1 MFGQGISPNP
11 TLDKK
16 GKGVAVDSS
25 PQRDT
30 RRKAKEQEKDP
41 ATDGPTM
48 ADLTA
53 MVQQLRLEN
62 RRLED
67 QLLERKVEFGDLQD
81 DFQTLRR
88 GLSAKIKRLY
98 QATSQE
104 ELYFD

>member
-1 MFGQGISPNP
+1 MFGQVILPNP

-41 ATDGPTM
+41 VTYGPTM

-88 GLSAKIKRLY
+88 GLSAKIKRFY
-98 QATSQE
+98 KATG
-104 ELYFD
+104 